1 MGKRKSK
8 IGRERREGRE
18 KEREAGRTERGRGE
32 LEKGEG
38 EREREKGWSREGRR
52 KGLDSAGGSGRIF
65 NVSLRLNGT
74 VLRQQVWLL
83 SGPRGTG
90 VDI

>member
-1 MGKRKSK
+1 MVVM
-8 IGRERREGRE
+8 EEGVE
-18 KEREAGRTERGRGE
+18 Q
-32 LEKGEG
+32 
-38 EREREKGWSREGRR
+38 ERERETGWSREGRR

-74 VLRQQVWLL
+74 VSRQQVWLL

-90 VDI
+90 VDT